1 VARCDGRHVL
11 SLASI
16 VSRMRIAV
24 FCSSSPTIDNKY
36 VELAYELGQGIA
48 TSSNELVTGGG
59 HISMMGAVSRGAR
72 DAKGKTVGVIPQAL
86 VDIEFADH
94 DNDELH
100 IVETMGQRKHM
111 ITDISDA
118 FITLPGGAGTL
129 EEFFE
134 IWVGHYL
141 KFHTKPVVILDPFG
155 IYAPLHELIVHL
167 EDEKFIKPGMREI
180 VQWTTTVDEALKAC
194 GA

>member
-1 VARCDGRHVL
+1 
-11 SLASI
+11 
-16 VSRMRIAV
+16 MRIAV
-24 FCSSSPTIDNKY
+24 FCSSSPTIDPKY
-36 VELAYELGQGIA
+36 VDLAYQLGEGIGSA
-48 TSSNELVTGGG
+48 SWELVTGGG

-72 DAKGKTVGVIPQAL
+72 AANGRTVGVIPQAL

-100 IVETMGQRKHM
+100 VVETMGERKAM

-134 IWVGHYL
+134 IWVGRYL
-141 KFHTKPVVILDPFG
+141 KFHNKPVVILDPFG
-155 IYAPLHELIVHL
+155 IYDPLHELVLHL
-167 EDEKFIKPGMREI
+167 ESENFIKPGMRDLI
-180 VQWTTTVDEALKAC
+180 SWTTTIEDALAAC
-194 GA
+194 GQ

>member
-1 VARCDGRHVL
+1 
-11 SLASI
+11 
-16 VSRMRIAV
+16 MRIAV

-36 VELAYELGQGIA
+36 VELAYELGKGIA

-72 DAKGKTVGVIPQAL
+72 DAGGKTIGVIPQAL

-100 IVETMGQRKHM
+100 VVETMGQRKHM

-118 FITLPGGAGTL
+118 FVTLPGGAGTL

-134 IWVGHYL
+134 IWVGH
-141 KFHTKPVVILDPFG
+141 
-155 IYAPLHELIVHL
+155 
-167 EDEKFIKPGMREI
+167 
-180 VQWTTTVDEALKAC
+180 
-194 GA
+194 

>member
-1 VARCDGRHVL
+1 
-11 SLASI
+11 
-16 VSRMRIAV
+16 MRIAV
-24 FCSSSPTIDNKY
+24 FCSSSPTIDSKFID
-36 VELAYELGQGIA
+36 LAFNLGAEIA
-48 TSSNELVTGGG
+48 DSGAELVSGGG
-59 HISMMGAVSRGAR
+59 HISAMGAISQGARSRGGR
-72 DAKGKTVGVIPQAL
+72 TIGIIPQKL

-100 IVETMGQRKHM
+100 VVETMGQRKHM

-180 VQWTTTVDEALKAC
+180 VQWTTTVEDALKAC

>member
-1 VARCDGRHVL
+1 
-11 SLASI
+11 
-16 VSRMRIAV
+16 MRIAV
-24 FCSSSPTIDNKY
+24 FCSSSSRIDDKY
-36 VELAYELGQGIA
+36 VDLAYQLGKGIA
-48 TSSNELVTGGG
+48 GQSFELISGGG

-72 DAKGKTVGVIPQAL
+72 EFGGKTVGVIPQAL

-100 IVETMGQRKHM
+100 IVETMGQRKQM

-155 IYAPLHELIVHL
+155 LYEPLHQLITHL

-180 VQWTTTVDEALKAC
+180 VQWTTTVEDALKAC
-194 GA
+194 KS